1 MGAVIVG
8 GARTPI
14 GRFRGALGQLA
25 GHELGSHAI
34 RGALA
39 RAGLPPERVD
49 YVVMGQVLQA
59 GEGQMPARRAAM
71 SAGIPS
77 QVSALGVNKVCI
89 SGLTAIALADQ
100 LIRAGEVDVV
110 VAGGMESMS
119 NAPHLLPGSRGGF
132 VYGDAVLLDHLEHDG
147 LRDASSG
154 QSMGMLTE
162 DDNRGVWHV
171 SRRDQDAYAARSH
184 HRAHAAADFLAG
196 EIVPV
201 ALSGRR
207 GETLVTADEG
217 VRQDTSIETLA
228 RLRPAFVPDGTITA
242 GTSSPLSDGAAALVI
257 ASAELAAE
265 LDLPVLAEIVAHG
278 MVAGP
283 GTSLQGKPSGAVRVA
298 AARAGLP
305 QDGFDRYEINEA
317 FAQVVLGSARD
328 LGLSEEAI
336 ADRVNVNGGAIALGH
351 PIGMS
356 GARIV
361 LTLARE
367 LGRSGGGAGVAA
379 LCGGG
384 GQGEALIVRVP
395 ESTQEGTER

>member
-14 GRFRGALGQLA
+14 GRFRGALGRLS
-25 GHELGSHAI
+25 GHELGAHAI
-34 RGALA
+34 RGALTL
-39 RAGLPPERVD
+39 AGVPPERVD

-71 SAGIPS
+71 AAGIPT
-77 QVSALGVNKVCI
+77 QVPALGVNKVCI

-119 NAPHLLPGSRGGF
+119 NAPHLLRGSRAGF
-132 VYGDAVLLDHLEHDG
+132 GYGDVVLLDHLEHDG
-147 LRDASSG
+147 LRDADTG
-154 QSMGMLTE
+154 RSMGVLTE
-162 DDNRGVWHV
+162 ADNAGAWHV
-171 SRRDQDAYAARSH
+171 SRADQDVYAARSH
-184 HRAHAAADFLAG
+184 QRAHAAAGFLAD

-201 ALSGRR
+201 PVRGSR
-207 GETLVTADEG
+207 GEIVVTADEG
-217 VRQDTSIETLA
+217 VRPDTSIHTLA

-242 GTSSPLSDGAAALVI
+242 GSSSPLSDGAAALVI
-257 ASAELAAE
+257 TSAELAT
-265 LDLPVLAEIVAHG
+265 DLGLSVLAEVGAHG

-283 GTSLQGKPSGAVRVA
+283 GTSLRGKPSGAVRVA
-298 AARAGLP
+298 AAKAGLAH
-305 QDGFDRYEINEA
+305 DGFDRYEINEA

-336 ADRVNVNGGAIALGH
+336 DSRVNVNGGAIALGH

-361 LTLARE
+361 LSLARE
-367 LGRSGGGAGVAA
+367 LQRSGGGTGVAA

-395 ESTQEGTER
+395 EATREGTQG

>member
-14 GRFRGALGQLA
+14 GRFRGALGRLS
-25 GHELGSHAI
+25 GHELGAHAI

-39 RAGLPPERVD
+39 KVGLPPERVD

-59 GEGQMPARRAAM
+59 GEGQMPARRAAIA
-71 SAGIPS
+71 AGIPT
-77 QVSALGVNKVCI
+77 QVPALGINKVCL
-89 SGLTAIALADQ
+89 SGLAAIALADQ

-119 NAPHLLPGSRGGF
+119 NAPHLLPGSRAGF
-132 VYGDAVLLDHLEHDG
+132 GYGDAVLLDHLEHDG
-147 LRDASSG
+147 LRDAHTG
-154 QSMGMLTE
+154 RSMGALTE
-162 DDNRGVWHV
+162 ADNEGVWHV
-171 SRRDQDAYAARSH
+171 ARAEQDAYAARSH
-184 HRAHAAADFLAG
+184 HRAHAAAEFLAD
-196 EIVPV
+196 EIVP
-201 ALSGRR
+201 LTLTGRA
-207 GETLVTADEG
+207 GETVIAADEG
-217 VRQDTSIETLA
+217 VRPDTSIETLA
-228 RLRPAFVPDGTITA
+228 RLTPAFTQDGTITA
-242 GTSSPLSDGAAALVI
+242 GSSSPLSDGAAALVI
-257 ASAELAAE
+257 ASAEAAAE
-265 LDLPVLAEIVAHG
+265 LGLPVLAEIVAHG

-298 AARAGLP
+298 AAKAGLAP
-305 QDGFDRYEINEA
+305 DGFDRYETNEA

-328 LGLSEEAI
+328 LGLSEDAI
-336 ADRVNVNGGAIALGH
+336 ANRVNVNGGAIALGH

-367 LGRSGGGAGVAA
+367 LERSGGGTGVAA

-395 ESTQEGTER
+395 EGTREGTQG